1 MTEILGAGFD
11 RKEIT
16 VKKMQKQGTGKKI
29 HGKFLLIIAALAV
42 TAVLLLSL
50 AGVFQ
55 VKVVTVTGNAYY
67 TKEEIVDFV
76 LGDGYI
82 KNTLYLYFK
91 YKYLEHPVI
100 PFIDTLEV
108 EMDSVDSITIRVY
121 EKGIVGYVKYL
132 GKNVYFD
139 KDGTVVESS
148 DELMEGVP
156 LIGGLSFNRL
166 AMYQP
171 LSVQDSDVF
180 GTILSITQLLK
191 KYSLTPDEIR
201 FGNIGDIYL
210 NMGEVRIALGTG
222 AHLEEKIARIKQL
235 EPDLDGKSGTLHME
249 NYTDDSTH
257 ISLEAVR

>member
-1 MTEILGAGFD
+1 M
-11 RKEIT
+11 KN
-16 VKKMQKQGTGKKI
+16 MQKQGNEKKI
-29 HGKFLLIIAALAV
+29 HGKFLLIIAALAAA
-42 TAVLLLSL
+42 AVLLLSV
-50 AGVFQ
+50 AGVFRI
-55 VKVVTVTGNAYY
+55 KVVTVTGNDYY

-171 LSVQDSDVF
+171 LSVQDPDVF
-180 GTILSITQLLK
+180 GTILSVTQLLK
-191 KYSLTPDEIR
+191 KYSLGPDEIR
-201 FGNIGDIYL
+201 FGNTGDIYL
-210 NMGEVRIALGTG
+210 NIGDVRIALGTG
-222 AHLEEKIARIKQL
+222 EHLEEKIARIKQL
-235 EPDLDGKSGTLHME
+235 EPDLAGKSGTLHME

-257 ISLEAVR
+257 ISLEAIR